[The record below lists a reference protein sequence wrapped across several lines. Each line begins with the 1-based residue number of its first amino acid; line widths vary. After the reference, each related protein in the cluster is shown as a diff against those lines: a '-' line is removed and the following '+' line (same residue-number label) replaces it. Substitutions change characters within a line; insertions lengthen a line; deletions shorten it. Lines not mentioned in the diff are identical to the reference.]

1 MTTESLTKSSATHLA
16 TASASH
22 SALPVIVQADQLAA
36 QLDTPDLLI
45 IGVCSQAVFD
55 AGHIPGSRLIQPSEL
70 ICGIEPA
77 VGKIPSENAL
87 TDLFSR
93 TGLSDSSHVVVYD
106 DEGGGW
112 AGRLIWTLDVIGH
125 KNYSYLDGGLIAWRD
140 SHLSIE
146 TITLPTVAS
155 AFKAVI
161 NSSLI
166 VTLKQV
172 LEQIGHDD
180 VVVWDARAKEEYDG
194 VKNTALRNGHIPGAV
209 NFDWLELM
217 DTNNSLRLKPL
228 EKISKQLSN
237 IGIDASKTIIT
248 HCQTHHRSG
257 LTYLVG
263 KVLGLNISAYDGS
276 WSEWG
281 NHPDMPIDR

>member
-1 MTTESLTKSSATHLA
+1 MTTESLTKSSATPLA
-16 TASASH
+16 TPSASH

-77 VGKIPSENAL
+77 VGKIPNENAL

-140 SHLSIE
+140 SHLCIE
-146 TITLPTVAS
+146 TITLPPVAS

>member
-1 MTTESLTKSSATHLA
+1 MTTESLTKSSATPTA
-16 TASASH
+16 TSSASH
-22 SALPVIVQADQLAA
+22 LALPVIVQADQLAL
-36 QLDTPDLLI
+36 QLDNPDLLI
-45 IGVCSQAVFD
+45 IAVCSKAVFD
-55 AGHIPGSRLIQPSEL
+55 AGHIPGSRLIEPSEL
-70 ICGIEPA
+70 ICGIKPA

-93 TGLSDSSHVVVYD
+93 TGLSNSSHVLVYD

-155 AFKAVI
+155 VFKTVI

-166 VTLKQV
+166 VTLEELV
-172 LEQIGHDD
+172 EQINHDN
-180 VVVWDARAKEEYDG
+180 VVVWDARAKQEYDG
-194 VKNTALRNGHIPGAV
+194 VKITALRNGHIPGAV
-209 NFDWLELM
+209 NLDWLELM

-228 EKISKQLSN
+228 EKISKQLLD

-281 NHPDMPIDR
+281 NHPNTPIET